1 MRVVARPKVPI
12 FIQEL
17 APMSGWNFG
26 LKPVR
31 QVPRPYETTGE
42 KFGRKCR
49 ENPYVPIGR
58 FYLSLSTFFQCNPV
72 GGALTVVNL
81 VMAVL
86 NLARGESKRMNLW
99 LRGRVAMQG
108 LTIVA
113 LLIGASRMGEL
124 DWGPDRFQRTVHWD
138 LRQLLLQEEKSFLA
152 RKTAAQLMDETERKI
167 YGQGTLARESEVL
180 MGLGRGSESGKKPKG
195 WKGLLSRKSEPAPES
210 GRPEDAGRL

>member
-1 MRVVARPKVPI
+1 
-12 FIQEL
+12 
-17 APMSGWNFG
+17 MSWNFG
-26 LKPVR
+26 LKPVP
-31 QVPRPYETTGE
+31 QVARPYETTGQ

-58 FYLSLSTFFQCNPV
+58 FSRFFFSSIWTRFQCNFV

-86 NLARGESKRMNLW
+86 NLARGESRRMNYW

-138 LRQLLLQEEKSFLA
+138 LRQLLLQEERSFLA
-152 RKTAAQLMDETERKI
+152 RKPAAQLMDEIEGKI
-167 YGQGTLARESEVL
+167 YGKGALARRSEVL
-180 MGLGRGSESGKKPKG
+180 MGLGRDSESGKKSKG
-195 WKGLLSRKSEPAPES
+195 WLGLLSTDSTPAPAPES
-210 GRPEDAGRL
+210 ANPRDEGRS